1 MSDKL
6 FFNKLSEL
14 AFKELLR
21 LIGTDGFRNVVMSA
35 TKASLRSAL
44 VTLYL
49 ISVLCFTPT
58 PLSVRFSQTTR
69 RDVTVESRLVFL

>member
-1 MSDKL
+1 MIVGKSYLSMSDKL

-21 LIGTDGFRNVVMSA
+21 LIGTVSDGFRNLVMSA

-49 ISVLCFTPT
+49 ISVLCFTRT
-58 PLSVRFSQTTR
+58 PLSV
-69 RDVTVESRLVFL
+69 